1 MSMIPRN
8 CKIIN
13 KVTSLPDLFNLKF
26 IESNYVSDPQLSA
39 IRNLIVTQ
47 DPEMHE
53 KITEMNRYY
62 AQFVNDFSV
71 KENVVWMDEKLV
83 IPINLQSAIN
93 NRIHAYHAYHGKSNM
108 FDAAKDVWYPYI
120 YRSIASI
127 AEGCPECTLAG
138 KNLKTIIKKNELGTV
153 TEPKKPN
160 ESVQLDFWGP
170 INYLNESRKYVL
182 VAVDRFSRW
191 PSAMVCGNNRSDKLL
206 KFLKS
211 YITNNGVPR
220 KIHID
225 QGTSF
230 MSTEIIAFCNGEGI
244 EIIKSPVN
252 DHGATGCVERTIGSL
267 KNSILTVAQ
276 EKNPE
281 PLEKMVERALG
292 ALRFSKNSTLKIS
305 PFEAHHGREANTVL
319 RNLTKKP
326 SLQNLDWSRVITTK
340 NASLDAADPN
350 AQDMPRPA
358 DTNWSVRSDLAYDI
372 KNRTHA
378 RRLTED
384 QSANQH
390 DEPSIL
396 KSANSNGQP
405 GPSGLLFQRTGN
417 RNLKRSKQLHSKVRS
432 ESTNTLTLDN
442 GVVLRKSGVAT
453 KPKPKKSKVAAKS
466 VLPVPSSEVK
476 KRAIHPGLPPPTP
489 REVKE
494 RLIQ

>member
-1 MSMIPRN
+1 MHK
-8 CKIIN
+8 KI
-13 KVTSLPDLFNLKF
+13 S
-26 IESNYVSDPQLSA
+26 
-39 IRNLIVTQ
+39 
-47 DPEMHE
+47 
-53 KITEMNRYY
+53 EMNGYY
-62 AQFVNDFSV
+62 AQFVNEFSV

-83 IPINLQSAIN
+83 IPINLQSAIK
-93 NRIHAYHAYHGKSNM
+93 NRIHAYHHGKTNM
-108 FDAAKDVWYPYI
+108 FDAAKDVWYPYL
-120 YRSIASI
+120 YCSVAYI
-127 AEGCPECTLAG
+127 AEGCPECTAAG
-138 KNLKTIIKKNELGTV
+138 KNLKTILKKNQLGTV
-153 TEPKKPN
+153 PEPKEPN
-160 ESVQLDFWGP
+160 ESVQLHFWGH

-191 PSAMVCGNNRSDKLL
+191 PSAMVCGNNRSDKIL
-206 KFLKS
+206 KFLKC
-211 YITNNGVPR
+211 YITNHGVPR
-220 KIHID
+220 KIHVD

-230 MSTEIIAFCNGEGI
+230 MSNEIKAFCNGEGI

-252 DHGATGCVERTIGSL
+252 DHRATGCVERTTGSL
-267 KNSILTVAQ
+267 KNSILTFAQ

-305 PFEAHHGREANTVL
+305 PFEAHHGRESNTVL

-340 NASLDAADPN
+340 NACLDVSDPN
-350 AQDMPRPA
+350 AQNMPHPA

-372 KNRTHA
+372 NNRTHA

-396 KSANSNGQP
+396 KAVNSSGQP
-405 GPSGLLFQRTGN
+405 GPFGLLFQRTGN
-417 RNLKRSKQLHSKVRS
+417 RNLKRYKQLHSKVRS
-432 ESTNTLTLDN
+432 KSTHTLTLDN

-466 VLPVPSSEVK
+466 VLPVSSSEVK
-476 KRAIHPGLPPPTP
+476 KQAAHPGLPPPTP
-489 REVKE
+489 REFKE
-494 RLIQ
+494 RSTKRIANKQRGRLGRQFENSGSESEDSEELPIISVKRA